1 MKRLRSYFITGILVL
16 SPLVITLYLLWL
28 IYSFFNRVLG
38 RLIGGLIFA
47 IFGINIPGLGLVST
61 MALIFLAGLFATN
74 VLGKR
79 FIELGDNIIKRIP
92 LVSSV
97 YSGVK
102 QIMEAIFTQ
111 NRSSFKQV
119 VMVEYPREGIYTLAF
134 VTGEGVG
141 EVQDK
146 TIDKV
151 INLFVPTTPN
161 PTSGFFLMVPEKDVV
176 PLEMSVQEGLKMII
190 SGGMITPD
198 EKKAPGSE

>member
-61 MALIFLAGLFATN
+61 IVLIFLAGLFATN

-79 FIELGDNIIKRIP
+79 LIELGDKIIKRIP

-97 YSGVK
+97 YLGVK

-119 VMVEYPREGIYTLAF
+119 VMVEYPKEGIYTLAF

-146 TIDKV
+146 TADKV